1 MLLQFK
7 NDIIPWL
14 IMKIPVLSDND
25 IAKSN
30 IWFCA
35 EYEIDLESWRCDSNP
50 IKNKDFVCNL
60 PHGEEVDWVF
70 MIKKQSFFVTKCVF
84 EKILGILIRNQFAL
98 EMFDT
103 YHSIVSLELASL
115 CFIF

>member
-7 NDIIPWL
+7 NDILWL

-35 EYEIDLESWRCDSNP
+35 KYEIDLESWRCDSNP
-50 IKNKDFVCNL
+50 IKYKDFVCNL
-60 PHGEEVDWVF
+60 PHGEQIDWVF
-70 MIKKQSFFVTKCVF
+70 MIKKQSFLLQNVF
-84 EKILGILIRNQFAL
+84 WKRF
-98 EMFDT
+98 
-103 YHSIVSLELASL
+103 
-115 CFIF
+115 